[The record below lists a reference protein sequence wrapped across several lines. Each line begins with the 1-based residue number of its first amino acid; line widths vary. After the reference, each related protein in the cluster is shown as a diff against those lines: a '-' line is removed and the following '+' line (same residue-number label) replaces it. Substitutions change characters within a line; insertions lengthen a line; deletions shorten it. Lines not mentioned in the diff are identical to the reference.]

1 MIDEAAADP
10 GAEVARDL
18 LGEAGVGVAG
28 QQHHAGLVPGVHP
41 ATTSS
46 ETKHGL
52 CKLSDNVRTLNAS
65 APITLHKSLYNQLCQ
80 LALVAAVWW
89 SRVARESCVTL
100 LLDTETSS
108 GY

>member
-1 MIDEAAADP
+1 MTHLYVHHGLPVGVVVDEAAADP

-52 CKLSDNVRTLNAS
+52 CN
-65 APITLHKSLYNQLCQ
+65 Y
-80 LALVAAVWW
+80 
-89 SRVARESCVTL
+89 
-100 LLDTETSS
+100 
-108 GY
+108 